1 MNAVAQFSRWVA
13 LFSTLLINGIVHA
26 QTVPD
31 PKIQNIKSYL
41 FYNQDERGN
50 SAGGTLSENIID
62 NPEFTCWNV
71 IIAEGSAAAPSNNTM
86 VVVEIVSDPTSFN
99 SNGKVRLKAR
109 NSDGKIVFEQ
119 EQSFY
124 MIGSGVLYYA
134 PFMLYDSGCEE
145 LKLTAELIF
154 EDNVVSEKSAVLP
167 FACGE

>member
-1 MNAVAQFSRWVA
+1 MKAIAKISR
-13 LFSTLLINGIVHA
+13 LFVLLSVLMICCNSHA
-26 QTVPD
+26 QTMSD
-31 PKIQNIKSYL
+31 PAIQSIKAYL

-50 SAGGTLSENIID
+50 NAGGTMSENIIG

-86 VVVEIVSDPTSFN
+86 VIVEIVSDSASYN
-99 SNGKVRLKAR
+99 SNGKVRLIAR

-134 PFMLYDSGCEE
+134 PFILYDSGCEE
-145 LKLTAELIF
+145 LKLKAELII
-154 EDNVVSEKSAVLP
+154 EDKVVSEKSAVIP